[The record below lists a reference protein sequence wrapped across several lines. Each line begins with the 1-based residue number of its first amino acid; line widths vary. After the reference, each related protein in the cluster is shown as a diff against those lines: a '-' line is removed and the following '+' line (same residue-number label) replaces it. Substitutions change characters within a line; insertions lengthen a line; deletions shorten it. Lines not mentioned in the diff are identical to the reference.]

1 MAFNFSAGGAAAKP
15 STGGFSF
22 GASAAPAPAAPA
34 APAAAP
40 TFSFS
45 STPAA
50 AATPA
55 PAPAATGGGFSFGAK
70 AAPAAAAPAAAS
82 GGFSFGAASA
92 PAPAAATA
100 STTATTTAPAAGGG
114 LFGGAAGS
122 TAGGGAAATT
132 AAAKDGTDGASGSA
146 AAGALT
152 LAAAGGAGTTEQE
165 QPPEQYMNMTV
176 EEIVNSW
183 NVELDQD
190 ATTFTNEAVKVSD
203 WDVVL
208 RETQSEL
215 FSLADDVQKLVLGQ
229 QDLARS
235 MKAIEGEQSH
245 LDKTLDQLEGQA
257 EKLMHDQRGQSP
269 EEGDVEREQAF
280 QIAQTVDMQL
290 AGMVDTL
297 KSLVDQVNSS
307 TSSSSFGGV
316 GGRGDAGGDSNA
328 RKIVRILNAHH
339 HSLTWLEETS
349 KTMLQDAADVGR
361 RLGMPS
367 DAALLPP

>member
-1 MAFNFSAGGAAAKP
+1 MAFNISAGGAAAKP
-15 STGGFSF
+15 ATGGFSF

-34 APAAAP
+34 AAAAP
-40 TFSFS
+40 NFSFS

-50 AATPA
+50 TPA
-55 PAPAATGGGFSFGAK
+55 PATTGGGFSFGAK
-70 AAPAAAAPAAAS
+70 APTAAAAPAAAS
-82 GGFSFGAASA
+82 GGFSFGAAA

-114 LFGGAAGS
+114 LFGGTAGS
-122 TAGGGAAATT
+122 TAGTGATG
-132 AAAKDGTDGASGSA
+132 AAKDGTDAASGSA
-146 AAGALT
+146 AAGTLT

-203 WDVVL
+203 WDGVL

-307 TSSSSFGGV
+307 TSSSSFGAV
-316 GGRGDAGGDSNA
+316 GGRGETGGDSNA